1 MPGEPVSFRIYER
14 QMIIVMIIRFC
25 VMVFLLF
32 ATEACAD
39 IYKYVSEDGIEC
51 FTDSPSH
58 KDSVLVMREP
68 ASSRKSSTKK
78 STVSKHQVPG
88 GTKKHVMASR
98 EAVTGT
104 CHLTGNLPV
113 NGRITSLVGMRN
125 DPIDGVLRPHN
136 GIDIAIP
143 EGTPVKP
150 VAAGTIAYSGIR
162 SGYGNMIIV
171 EHQDG
176 MRTVYAHN
184 SANLATCGEQVDRD
198 TTIALSGSTGH
209 STGPH
214 LHFEAWKEGL
224 NVTSDFLAYG
234 SGEQLPS
241 TFHEASQRRSP
252 VRTAILPDG
261 SLLFTNLP
269 YVHP

>member
-1 MPGEPVSFRIYER
+1 
-14 QMIIVMIIRFC
+14 MIVAMAIRFYI
-25 VMVFLLF
+25 VFFLLF
-32 ATEACAD
+32 VTEACAD
-39 IYKYVSEDGIEC
+39 IYRYVSEDGVEC

-58 KDSVLVMREP
+58 KDSVLIMREP
-68 ASSRKSSTKK
+68 ASSRKSSTRKAV
-78 STVSKHQVPG
+78 TSKHQVPG
-88 GTKKHVMASR
+88 DMKMHVKARRQAVAS
-98 EAVTGT
+98 T

-113 NGRITSLVGMRN
+113 DGRITSLVGMRN

-150 VAAGTIAYSGIR
+150 VAAGTIVYSGNR
-162 SGYGNMIIV
+162 SGYGNMIIM

-184 SANLATCGEQVDRD
+184 SVNLATSGEQVDRD

-214 LHFEAWKEGL
+214 LHFEAWKAGL
-224 NVTSDFLAYG
+224 NITSDFLAYD
-234 SGEQLPS
+234 SGKQLPS
-241 TFHEASQRRSP
+241 TFHEASHKRSP

-269 YVHP
+269 YIHP